1 MKVSILK
8 ENLSK
13 ALNTTGRIVNNKG
26 TLPVLSNILLSTEDG
41 RIRIA
46 STNLEIGINYFIG
59 AKIEKKGSI
68 TVPARLFTD
77 YITSLPNEKVDLDL
91 NELTLKIKSINFSS
105 EIKGISGDEFPL
117 IPNIKN
123 NKVLSLK
130 AKDLKEALKI
140 VYFAASVD
148 DSRPILSGIYFNK
161 NENNLTLVAT
171 DSYRLAEKTLKI
183 DKEFKDNFQ
192 IIVPVKTVQEVF
204 KIISDN
210 IDDEVVIYI
219 NENQILFEIGNI
231 ELISR
236 LIEGQFPNYKQIIPE
251 NSETKA
257 TLNTNEF
264 VSILKT
270 SILFAKENANTLKII
285 INSKGKLEVIAEASQ
300 IGSND
305 AFIEAEVEGKGGE
318 ISFNGRYLLD
328 ILQNINT
335 KEVSLEITG
344 KLSPGLIK
352 TKEIKDYLYLI
363 MPLRS

>member
-1 MKVSILK
+1 MKVSLLK

-13 ALNTTGRIVNNKG
+13 ALNTTGRIVGIKG

-41 RIRIA
+41 RIRVS

-68 TVPARLFTD
+68 TVPAKLFSD
-77 YITSLPNEKVDLDL
+77 FIASLPNEKVDLELDD
-91 NELTLKIKSINFSS
+91 LTLKIKNINYSS
-105 EIKGISGDEFPL
+105 EIKGISGEEFPI
-117 IPNIKN
+117 IPNIKE

-130 AKDLKEALKI
+130 AKDLKDALKI
-140 VYFAASVD
+140 VYFAASID
-148 DSRPILSGIYFNK
+148 DSRPILSGVFFNK
-161 NENNLTLVAT
+161 TDDNLTIVAT
-171 DSYRLAEKTLKI
+171 DSYRLAEKSLKI
-183 DKEFKDNFQ
+183 SKEFKENFQ
-192 IIVPVKTVQEVF
+192 IIVPVKTTQEIF

-210 IDDEVVIYI
+210 PESVVDIYT

-251 NSETKA
+251 TSETKA
-257 TLNTNEF
+257 TVNTNEF
-264 VSILKT
+264 IGILKT

-285 INSKGKLEVIAEASQ
+285 IGSKGKLEVVVEATQ
-300 IGSND
+300 IGSNNV
-305 AFIEAEVEGKGGE
+305 FIEADVDGKGGE
-318 ISFNGRYLLD
+318 ISFNGRYLID
-328 ILQNINT
+328 ILQNLNT

-352 TKEIKDYLYLI
+352 SEEIKDYLYLI